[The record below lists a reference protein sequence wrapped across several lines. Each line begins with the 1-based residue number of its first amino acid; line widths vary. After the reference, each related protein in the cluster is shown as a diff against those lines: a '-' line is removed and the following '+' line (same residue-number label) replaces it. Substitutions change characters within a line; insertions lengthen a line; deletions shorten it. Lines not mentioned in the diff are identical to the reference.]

1 VNGAHSADA
10 KNAPYFFT
18 AGAGATGDF
27 GFVVISKSSV
37 RNGVTGRPSL
47 LKRFA
52 TGLSAHA

>member
-1 VNGAHSADA
+1 MERIPPMPDA
-10 KNAPYFFT
+10 LYFFA
-18 AGAGATGDF
+18 AGAGAGTGGF

-37 RNGVTGRPSL
+37 RKGVTGRPSL

>member
-1 VNGAHSADA
+1 MERIPPMP
-10 KNAPYFFT
+10 NAPYFFT

-27 GFVVISKSSV
+27 GFVVLSKSSV